1 MEKELWSDCKR
12 VVFFGLPLS
21 FTKYRLTTNRLFVN
35 TGFLTQREDEVRLYR
50 ITDVSLSRTLMQR
63 VFGLSTIHCN
73 SSDKT
78 LGNFDIINIKDGEEV
93 IGKQTKVKVVK
104 NKVAPPF
111 RKAEFDIMFGE
122 GISRA
127 GEIIDLGA
135 DLGIIKK
142 SGSWYSY
149 NETKLGQGRDASKQ
163 VIQDN
168 PELAEELEGL
178 IFAALKEQE

>member
-93 IGKQTKVKVVK
+93 K
-104 NKVAPPF
+104 
-111 RKAEFDIMFGE
+111 
-122 GISRA
+122 
-127 GEIIDLGA
+127 EIFSQSVERERIARRVSTRENMIDVS
-135 DLGIIKK
+135 DYDD
-142 SGSWYSY
+142 W
-149 NETKLGQGRDASKQ
+149 D
-163 VIQDN
+163 
-168 PELAEELEGL
+168 
-178 IFAALKEQE
+178 

>member
-1 MEKELWSDCKR
+1 MEKALWSDCKR

-93 IGKQTKVKVVK
+93 K
-104 NKVAPPF
+104 
-111 RKAEFDIMFGE
+111 
-122 GISRA
+122 
-127 GEIIDLGA
+127 EILSQSVERERIARRVSTRENMIDVS
-135 DLGIIKK
+135 DDDD
-142 SGSWYSY
+142 W
-149 NETKLGQGRDASKQ
+149 N
-163 VIQDN
+163 
-168 PELAEELEGL
+168 
-178 IFAALKEQE
+178 

>member
-78 LGNFDIINIKDGEEV
+78 LGNFDIINIEDGEEV
-93 IGKQTKVKVVK
+93 K
-104 NKVAPPF
+104 
-111 RKAEFDIMFGE
+111 
-122 GISRA
+122 
-127 GEIIDLGA
+127 EILSQSVERERIARRVSTRENMIDVS
-135 DLGIIKK
+135 DYDD
-142 SGSWYSY
+142 W
-149 NETKLGQGRDASKQ
+149 D
-163 VIQDN
+163 
-168 PELAEELEGL
+168 
-178 IFAALKEQE
+178 

>member
-93 IGKQTKVKVVK
+93 K
-104 NKVAPPF
+104 
-111 RKAEFDIMFGE
+111 
-122 GISRA
+122 
-127 GEIIDLGA
+127 EILSQSVERERIARRVSTRENMIDVSDDDDG
-135 DLGIIKK
+135 
-142 SGSWYSY
+142 
-149 NETKLGQGRDASKQ
+149 N
-163 VIQDN
+163 
-168 PELAEELEGL
+168 
-178 IFAALKEQE
+178 

>member
-93 IGKQTKVKVVK
+93 K
-104 NKVAPPF
+104 
-111 RKAEFDIMFGE
+111 
-122 GISRA
+122 
-127 GEIIDLGA
+127 EILSQSVETERIARRVSTRENMIDVS
-135 DLGIIKK
+135 DDDD
-142 SGSWYSY
+142 W
-149 NETKLGQGRDASKQ
+149 N
-163 VIQDN
+163 
-168 PELAEELEGL
+168 
-178 IFAALKEQE
+178 

>member
-1 MEKELWSDCKR
+1 MLFRSCKR

-93 IGKQTKVKVVK
+93 K
-104 NKVAPPF
+104 
-111 RKAEFDIMFGE
+111 
-122 GISRA
+122 
-127 GEIIDLGA
+127 EILSQSVERERIARRVSTRENMIDVS
-135 DLGIIKK
+135 DDDD
-142 SGSWYSY
+142 W
-149 NETKLGQGRDASKQ
+149 N
-163 VIQDN
+163 
-168 PELAEELEGL
+168 
-178 IFAALKEQE
+178 

>member
-78 LGNFDIINIKDGEEV
+78 LGNFDIINIKDVEEV
-93 IGKQTKVKVVK
+93 K
-104 NKVAPPF
+104 
-111 RKAEFDIMFGE
+111 
-122 GISRA
+122 
-127 GEIIDLGA
+127 EILSQSVERERIARRVSTRENMIDVS
-135 DLGIIKK
+135 DDDD
-142 SGSWYSY
+142 W
-149 NETKLGQGRDASKQ
+149 N
-163 VIQDN
+163 
-168 PELAEELEGL
+168 
-178 IFAALKEQE
+178 

>member
-78 LGNFDIINIKDGEEV
+78 LGNFDIININDGEEV
-93 IGKQTKVKVVK
+93 KESLSQSVERERIARRVSTRE
-104 NKVAPPF
+104 N
-111 RKAEFDIMFGE
+111 M
-122 GISRA
+122 
-127 GEIIDLGA
+127 IDVS
-135 DLGIIKK
+135 DDDD
-142 SGSWYSY
+142 W
-149 NETKLGQGRDASKQ
+149 N
-163 VIQDN
+163 
-168 PELAEELEGL
+168 
-178 IFAALKEQE
+178 

>member
-93 IGKQTKVKVVK
+93 KEILSQSVERERIARRVSTRE
-104 NKVAPPF
+104 N
-111 RKAEFDIMFGE
+111 
-122 GISRA
+122 
-127 GEIIDLGA
+127 IIDES
-135 DLGIIKK
+135 DDDD
-142 SGSWYSY
+142 W
-149 NETKLGQGRDASKQ
+149 N
-163 VIQDN
+163 
-168 PELAEELEGL
+168 
-178 IFAALKEQE
+178 